1 MMALHSLTY
10 GPALRKAL
18 DKAKVRV
25 WISTYVLSFNFRKK
39 NDLINILMS
48 TLRAKQKAGVDVR
61 FLIDRPRAH
70 KTNYHAGK
78 FLVRRLKEWRFPFW
92 LSPSRDTCHAKAIL
106 IDDRRAFFGSHN
118 LARSSFQNPLELS
131 METSEPVTIEALNE
145 WFEEKFKDPGFEY
158 FPPGNYQISQVYP

>member
-1 MMALHSLTY
+1 MVVLHSLTY
-10 GPALRKAL
+10 GPSLRKAL
-18 DKAKVRV
+18 DRAKERV

-92 LSPSRDTCHAKAIL
+92 LSPARNTCHAKVIL
-106 IDDRRAFFGSHN
+106 IDRHRAFLGSHN
-118 LARSSFQNPLELS
+118 LAKSSLQNPLELS
-131 METSEPVTIEALNE
+131 IETSEAGTVDGVDR
-145 WFEEKFKDPGFEY
+145 WFQEKFKDPGFEY
-158 FPPGNYQISQVYP
+158 FPPGDYQISQVYP